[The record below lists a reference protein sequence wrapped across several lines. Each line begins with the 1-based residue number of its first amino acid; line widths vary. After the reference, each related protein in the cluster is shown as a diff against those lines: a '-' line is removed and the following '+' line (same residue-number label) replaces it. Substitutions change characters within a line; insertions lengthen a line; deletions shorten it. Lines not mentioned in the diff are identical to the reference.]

1 MLSRNHVGW
10 FGGSTTAVFA
20 DGGVGDGDGAA
31 RVRDG
36 TGEDSAVL

>member
-1 MLSRNHVGW
+1 MG
-10 FGGSTTAVFA
+10 VFA
-20 DGGVGDGDGAA
+20 DGGAGDSDTAA

>member
-1 MLSRNHVGW
+1 MG
-10 FGGSTTAVFA
+10 VFA

-36 TGEDSAVL
+36 TGEDSAVLLGNSW